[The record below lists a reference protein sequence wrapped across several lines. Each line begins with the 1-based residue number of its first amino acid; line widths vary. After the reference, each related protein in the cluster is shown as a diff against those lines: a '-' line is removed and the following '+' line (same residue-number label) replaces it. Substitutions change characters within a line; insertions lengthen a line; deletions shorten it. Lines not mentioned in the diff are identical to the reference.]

1 MGDAFYI
8 LAVDFDDAIRAI
20 VLVVFMLLMALG
32 KLLTKKPPRQDKG
45 KVVIFPTQEPAAHE
59 QPQAP
64 QARPSGPARSSG
76 ERPQPRPTARP
87 QPPQVRPTP
96 VGRQQPPQ
104 VRPTPIQ
111 RPTAR
116 TGEPTRPTAI
126 PGEPARPGPVPRRPD
141 RVARPRT
148 VAQPPQPTVR
158 QPRQAHRVRAAEHA
172 EQVAT
177 HAEHVASQLREL
189 QMQKAGELELGE
201 HFHEIQPEQPRRA
214 PHPLLGRLNS
224 SDMKQAIVLSEII
237 QPPLA
242 LRDRV

>member
-1 MGDAFYI
+1 MRDAFYI

-45 KVVIFPTQEPAAHE
+45 KMVIFPTQEPAAHE

-76 ERPQPRPTARP
+76 ERPQPKPTARP
-87 QPPQVRPTP
+87 
-96 VGRQQPPQ
+96 QPPQ

-116 TGEPTRPTAI
+116 TGEP
-126 PGEPARPGPVPRRPD
+126 ARPRPVPGRPD
-141 RVARPRT
+141 RVARPRPVT
-148 VAQPPQPTVR
+148 QALRRPQPTVER
-158 QPRQAHRVRAAEHA
+158 PRQTHRVRAAEHA

-177 HAEHVASQLREL
+177 HAEPVASQLREL

-201 HFHEIQPEQPRRA
+201 HFHEVQPHRPRRV
-214 PHPLLGRLNS
+214 PHRLLGRLNS